1 MIAKHSGFTLLE
13 AALIMTIAGI
23 VMLGAPPVWQW
34 FQIQGP
40 GHAVDQLTADLQLAR
55 MTAIRKRTRCALRMN
70 TPGPNQYQNS
80 VSGRIT
86 NLSAYRGGIHFL
98 PRGPNGRTMAA
109 HVMFNQQG
117 MSTSVAPKDLFVA
130 DRDRRIIYKVRVLAP
145 GGICVYRW
153 IDGRWR

>member
-13 AALIMTIAGI
+13 AALIMIIAGI

-34 FQIQGP
+34 FRIQGP
-40 GHAVDQLTADLQLAR
+40 GHAVDQLTSDLQLAR
-55 MTAIRKRTRCALRMN
+55 MTAIRKRTRCALQIN

-80 VSGRIT
+80 VSKRIT

-98 PRGPNGRTMAA
+98 PRGPNGCTMAP
-109 HVMFNQQG
+109 HVTFNQQG
-117 MSTSVAPKDLFVA
+117 MSTSVVPQDLFVA
-130 DRDRRIIYKVRVLAP
+130 DRDRRVIYRVRVLAP

-153 IDGRWR
+153 FGGRWH